1 MTSLV
6 HSPAIAHMPLY
17 ECYTVMLG
25 RPAYV
30 GLIGARWS
38 GGSDAVGSEA
48 LGSEALDDARARL
61 AELDHLWGP
70 GPGGEIERLNARPG
84 VMTPVSADTVLL
96 AVLATEP
103 VARRRWPRPAEP
115 GLRVDVRHDAVGL
128 LADAPVDLADLAAA
142 LTVDLVLGDL
152 MAAGDAGNRLAG
164 ACVMVGGNARA
175 IGTPPPGREW
185 PVAFAGDRRP
195 LRRAAIAYTRSD
207 HTSPMLSLV
216 LSSASS
222 SVLVVAD
229 QAWRAHLLG
238 RAALTLSPDR
248 ACRFLRDTAS
258 AARLTAPDGTVHT
271 VGSWE
276 PAHS

>member
-6 HSPAIAHMPLY
+6 HSSTIAHMPLY
-17 ECYTVMLG
+17 ECHTVMLG

-38 GGSDAVGSEA
+38 VDSDALVPD
-48 LGSEALDDARARL
+48 ALDDGRARL
-61 AELDHLWGP
+61 AELDHLWGR
-70 GPGGEIERLNARPG
+70 GGEIERLNARPG

-103 VARRRWPRPAEP
+103 VARRRCQRPAEP
-115 GLRVDVRHDAVGL
+115 SLRVDVRHDAVGL
-128 LADAPVDLADLAAA
+128 LADAPVDLGDLAAA
-142 LTVDLVLGDL
+142 LAVDLVLGDL
-152 MAAGDAGNRLAG
+152 MAAGNAGNRLAG

-185 PVAFAGDRRP
+185 PVAVAGDRRP

-207 HTSPMLSLV
+207 HTSAMLSLV

-238 RAALTLSPDR
+238 TAALTLPPDR
-248 ACRFLRDTAS
+248 ACGFLRDTAS

-276 PAHS
+276 PALSSSS